1 MYKQGGEVQLEQ
13 WDIYLWLNT
22 TYNAVH
28 GWTLANVNE
37 TVKIIQKPH
46 TEIGEI

>member
-1 MYKQGGEVQLEQ
+1 VNKVENTDKYQVCNVVAAMYKQGGEVQLEQ

-28 GWTLANVNE
+28 G
-37 TVKIIQKPH
+37 
-46 TEIGEI
+46 